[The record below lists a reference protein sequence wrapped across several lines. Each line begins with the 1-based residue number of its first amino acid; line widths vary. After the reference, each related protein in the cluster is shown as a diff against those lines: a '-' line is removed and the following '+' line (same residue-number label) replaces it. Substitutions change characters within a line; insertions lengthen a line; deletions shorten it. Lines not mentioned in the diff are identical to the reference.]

1 MKRKT
6 FSLHLPFELVDA
18 LDAAAFARFGKRN
31 GRNQMITDILTEW
44 LNQQPASESDQPNP
58 KPKAARA
65 NRPAKRAQT
74 TAARD

>member
-6 FSLHLPFELVDA
+6 FPLNLPFELVNA

-31 GRNQMITDILTEW
+31 GRNQLITDILTDWHE
-44 LNQQPASESDQPNP
+44 QQPASDQP

-65 NRPAKRAQT
+65 KRPAKRAQVN
-74 TAARD
+74 AARD